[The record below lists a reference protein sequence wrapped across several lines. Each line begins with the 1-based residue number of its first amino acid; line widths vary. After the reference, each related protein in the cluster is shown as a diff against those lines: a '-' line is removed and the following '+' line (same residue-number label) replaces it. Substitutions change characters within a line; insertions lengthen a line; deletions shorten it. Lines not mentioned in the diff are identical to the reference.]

1 VYQAWQ
7 VLRDQPT
14 NPARSVAMT
23 FVILLMCV
31 LSGIVISRPIVR
43 AIGLR

>member
-1 VYQAWQ
+1 
-7 VLRDQPT
+7 
-14 NPARSVAMT
+14 MI

-31 LSGIVISRPIVR
+31 FSGIVISRPIVR